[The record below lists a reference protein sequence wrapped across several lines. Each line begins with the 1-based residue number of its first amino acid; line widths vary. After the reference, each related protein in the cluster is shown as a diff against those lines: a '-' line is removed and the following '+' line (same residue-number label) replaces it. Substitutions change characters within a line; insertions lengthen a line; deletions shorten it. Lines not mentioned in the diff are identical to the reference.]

1 MDTAVHLAA
10 TPDEADFMTLLL
22 PNNVIGLYRM
32 LEAAR
37 HARLGRVILISS
49 GQLYRGHDGPLPITP
64 ATPTS
69 PRNWYALTKVL
80 TEAAGQVYAA
90 THGLNVVVIRPGW
103 VPRDRAHAAE
113 LAASAHG
120 KDGYL
125 SPGDAGR
132 GFAAAVEA
140 EGLPPLHGRA
150 RLQPAGRDGP
160 LRPSP
165 GEDAARLR
173 AARSLARGP
182 RPGRVRRRRPM
193 TEMSAGRAVVE
204 LLKAEGV
211 RHVFGIVGSTFLDVL
226 DVLYDDKSVEYVN
239 VRHEQGGAF
248 MADGLARV
256 TGAPAVCLV
265 TSGPGATNLVT
276 GIAGAHVAHSPVVA
290 IAGGSALAQQGR
302 DAFQEL
308 DLVSLFRPVTKLSV
322 QVTQPSRIPDML
334 RLAFRTAM
342 TGRKGPVFVDIP
354 RDVLNDQVVAI
365 DAVAPEAYRATRPVA
380 APPRGDPRGGAPPGA
395 GGAPAPRRGRRRR
408 RGPARA
414 ISSRA
419 SARVTGSRRSRR
431 TAATTRCRIDD
442 PLYVGPL
449 GRAGAPEAAEA
460 CRRAD
465 LLLVVGSR
473 LGQFTSFYDG
483 RYIQPGTPIVQ
494 VDIDAP
500 GHRPRLP
507 GRGRASRPT
516 RGRRSPRSWTRSREE
531 RVRPVAEAWQ
541 REAQALRARR
551 QSRLSAEASLDAVP
565 VKPQRVYAELRR
577 ALPPDT
583 IVALDA
589 GAAPAYGYDRLHFD
603 QPRTFLTP
611 LDLGGLGF
619 AFPAALGAKLG
630 RPEAPALAI
639 HGDGG
644 FLMNAQ
650 ELETAVRHGIPAV
663 ALVLEQQLLGLG
675 EGLPAALLPR
685 ALRRHGHRE
694 PPLRPVRGA
703 LRRAG
708 LLRGAAGSDRRRRPR
723 RARRG
728 QPAIVEIP
736 IDPDEFPVPATTA
749 RRRDG

>member
-1 MDTAVHLAA
+1 
-10 TPDEADFMTLLL
+10 
-22 PNNVIGLYRM
+22 
-32 LEAAR
+32 
-37 HARLGRVILISS
+37 
-49 GQLYRGHDGPLPITP
+49 
-64 ATPTS
+64 
-69 PRNWYALTKVL
+69 
-80 TEAAGQVYAA
+80 
-90 THGLNVVVIRPGW
+90 
-103 VPRDRAHAAE
+103 
-113 LAASAHG
+113 
-120 KDGYL
+120 
-125 SPGDAGR
+125 
-132 GFAAAVEA
+132 
-140 EGLPPLHGRA
+140 
-150 RLQPAGRDGP
+150 
-160 LRPSP
+160 
-165 GEDAARLR
+165 
-173 AARSLARGP
+173 
-182 RPGRVRRRRPM
+182 M

-211 RHVFGIVGSTFLDVL
+211 RHVFGIVGATFLDVL

-276 GIAGAHVAHSPVVA
+276 GIAGAHLAHSPVVA

-302 DAFQEL
+302 DGFQEL
-308 DLVSLFRPVTKLSV
+308 DLVSLFRPVTKLSM

-354 RDVLNDQVVAI
+354 RDVLNDQVVSI
-365 DAVAPEAYRATRPVA
+365 DAFAPEAYRATHP
-380 APPRGDPRGGAPPGA
+380 APPHPEAIREAVRLLARAERPLLVA
-395 GGAPAPRRGRRRR
+395 GGGVTWSGASDLVARLSASHRLPSVTAYGRNDA
-408 RGPARA
+408 GPNHDR
-414 ISSRA
+414 
-419 SARVTGSRRSRR
+419 
-431 TAATTRCRIDD
+431 
-442 PLYVGPL
+442 LYVGPL

-494 VDIDAP
+494 VDIDA
-500 GHRPRLP
+500 RDI
-507 GRGRASRPT
+507 GRIYPVAVGIQADA
-516 RGRRSPRSWTRSREE
+516 RETVAALLAALGE
-531 RVRPVAEAWQ
+531 ARVPPVAEAWQ
-541 REAQALRARR
+541 DEAQALRARR
-551 QSRLSAEASLDAVP
+551 QARLLAEASLDAVP

-583 IVALDA
+583 IVTLDA

-619 AFPAALGAKLG
+619 AYPAALGAKLG

-663 ALVLEQQLLGLG
+663 ALVMNNNCWGSEKAYQRHFYHGRYVGTDIGNPRYDRYAELFGARGYYVERPDQIGDAIR
-675 EGLPAALLPR
+675 AAL
-685 ALRRHGHRE
+685 
-694 PPLRPVRGA
+694 GA
-703 LRRAG
+703 EH
-708 LLRGAAGSDRRRRPR
+708 
-723 RARRG
+723 
-728 QPAIVEIP
+728 PAIVEIP
-736 IDPDEFPVPATTA
+736 IDPDEFPVPATAA